1 MLDSFFE
8 YQKITYQSLVNEKYR
23 KGITHYRF
31 HSEKYPYLV
40 HVEHYV
46 NNIYVVKYCMAKHKN
61 NSKRY
66 NLLIRD
72 YKCSRIVS
80 TCVRIMLS
88 VLKKDPKASFGFMGA
103 HTINLSKEFEENRE
117 NTKRFRIYKYA
128 IEDLIGEEQF
138 THYMDKTNSTYFLS
152 NNSVSQN
159 SNLSEN
165 AYNMFLE
172 IYPRLAGL

>member
-1 MLDSFFE
+1 MGANNDLKPATQGHRIQYSVLMASTPDLYKPSRSMSKLVKRTTQDLKSSRCSAYQYLIKQKVAWFIMLDSFFE

-88 VLKKDPKASFGFMGA
+88 VD
-103 HTINLSKEFEENRE
+103 
-117 NTKRFRIYKYA
+117 
-128 IEDLIGEEQF
+128 
-138 THYMDKTNSTYFLS
+138 
-152 NNSVSQN
+152 
-159 SNLSEN
+159 
-165 AYNMFLE
+165 
-172 IYPRLAGL
+172 